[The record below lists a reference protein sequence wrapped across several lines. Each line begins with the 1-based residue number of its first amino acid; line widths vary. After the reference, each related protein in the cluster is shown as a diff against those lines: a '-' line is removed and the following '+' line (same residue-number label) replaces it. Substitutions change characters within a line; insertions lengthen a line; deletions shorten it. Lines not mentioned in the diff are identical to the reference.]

1 MVLSQVSQVSRESKQ
16 TWRRRLQ
23 DRRRVN
29 TTDLIGG
36 SIADDS
42 VKDDNGGSCR
52 AHAGNYAL
60 GEWPA
65 RQYPKRTHG
74 QAAQRG
80 QQENERCPSAEEGAT
95 TSERTVPGDFDLS
108 PASLTWDNASD
119 CRDVSIFV
127 DGHYPTRSGTTC
139 RWYLPWCCRAA
150 ACQPDCRR
158 ERRLATSS
166 TGRHQSRRRAPDP
179 R

>member
-1 MVLSQVSQVSRESKQ
+1 VSPCVTMIKSTRGVGVVMVLSQVSQVSRESKQ

-95 TSERTVPGDFDLS
+95 TSERPRR
-108 PASLTWDNASD
+108 ASLRTLRHVADRTWRLRPLACLSD
-119 CRDVSIFV
+119 L
-127 DGHYPTRSGTTC
+127 G
-139 RWYLPWCCRAA
+139 
-150 ACQPDCRR
+150 
-158 ERRLATSS
+158 
-166 TGRHQSRRRAPDP
+166 
-179 R
+179 